1 MSHAMPEWVT
11 NIDCMSAIGA
21 FREFETGAQ

>member
-1 MSHAMPEWVT
+1 MSHALPEWVT
-11 NIDCMSAIGA
+11 NIYFMSAIGA